1 MISSANIV
9 VDAKNL
15 TMRYAVAGR
24 LDVEVFRDLTLQI
37 RKGELVTLIGPSGSG
52 KSTLLHLLGT
62 LDRPTSGEVI
72 IANQNMA
79 ELDDKQLSF
88 FRNQHI
94 GFIFQFHHLLPEF
107 NALENVLMPALIAG
121 KSAGDFNERA
131 KMLLDSVGLGA
142 RGHHRPAALSGG
154 EAQRVAV
161 ARAFLLSP
169 ALVLAD
175 EPTGNLDVKN
185 SEILFDLIVDLCKK
199 LDQTFVIA
207 THNLELAKR
216 ADRVLHLNNGILTEE
231 AGAGIGRET
240 SV

>member
-1 MISSANIV
+1 MISSSNVV

-24 LDVEVFRDLTLQI
+24 LDVEVFRNLSLEI

-62 LDRPTSGEVI
+62 LDRPSSGEVI
-72 IANQNMA
+72 IEGKNMA
-79 ELDDKQLSF
+79 ELDDKQISF

-107 NALENVLMPALIAG
+107 TALENVLMPALIAG
-121 KSAGDFNERA
+121 KSGKEYNERA
-131 KMLLDSVGLGA
+131 RMLLDSVGLGA
-142 RGHHRPAALSGG
+142 RGHHRPSALSGG

-185 SEILFDLIVDLCKK
+185 SEILFDLIVELCKK

-216 ADRVLHLNNGILTEE
+216 ADRVLHLNDGILSEE
-231 AGAGIGRET
+231 AGAGIGR
-240 SV
+240 

>member
-1 MISSANIV
+1 MILSSNTV
-9 VDAKNL
+9 VSAKNL

-24 LDVEVFRDLTLQI
+24 LDVEVFRDLTLEI

-62 LDRPTSGEVI
+62 LDRPSGGEVI
-72 IANQNMA
+72 IEGQNMA
-79 ELDDKQLSF
+79 ELDDKQISF

-107 NALENVLMPALIAG
+107 TALENVLMPALIAG
-121 KSAGDFNERA
+121 KSAAEYNDRA

-199 LDQTFVIA
+199 LNQTFVIA

-216 ADRVLHLNNGILTEE
+216 ADRVLHLNNGVLSEE
-231 AGAGIGRET
+231 AGAGIGR
-240 SV
+240 

>member
-1 MISSANIV
+1 MTTSSNIV

-62 LDRPTSGEVI
+62 LDRPSSGEVVI
-72 IANQNMA
+72 EGKNMA
-79 ELDDKQLSF
+79 ELDDKQISF

-107 NALENVLMPALIAG
+107 TAHENVLMPALIAG
-121 KSAGDFNERA
+121 KSTGDFNERA
-131 KMLLDSVGLGA
+131 KMLLESVGLGA

-169 ALVLAD
+169 SLVLAD

-185 SEILFDLIVDLCKK
+185 SEILFDLIVELCKK
-199 LDQTFVIA
+199 LNQTFVIA

-216 ADRVLHLNNGILTEE
+216 ADRVLHLNDGILTEE
-231 AGAGIGRET
+231 AGAGIGR
-240 SV
+240 

>member
-1 MISSANIV
+1 MMTSSTIV

-62 LDRPTSGEVI
+62 LDRPSSGEVI
-72 IANQNMA
+72 IEGQNMA
-79 ELDDKQLSF
+79 QLDDKQISY
-88 FRNQHI
+88 FRNRHI

-107 NALENVLMPALIAG
+107 TALENVLMPALIAG
-121 KSAGDFNERA
+121 KSAAEYTDRA
-131 KMLLDSVGLGA
+131 KMLLESVGLAA
-142 RGHHRPAALSGG
+142 RGHHRPSALSGG

-169 ALVLAD
+169 SLVLAD

-185 SEILFDLIVDLCKK
+185 SEILFDLIVELCKK
-199 LDQTFVIA
+199 LEQTFVIA

-216 ADRVLHLNNGILTEE
+216 ADRVLHLNDGVLREE
-231 AGAGIGRET
+231 AGAGIGR
-240 SV
+240 